1 MNYVMV
7 NVYLSK
13 AGKQE
18 KKKEKHVLNLLA
30 DVTSLLLLPWNPPK
44 MQPAGYD
51 IVVTYSYGGKQNK
64 K

>member
-1 MNYVMV
+1 MV

-30 DVTSLLLLPWNPPK
+30 DVTSLLLLP
-44 MQPAGYD
+44 
-51 IVVTYSYGGKQNK
+51 
-64 K
+64 